1 MTVMERRL
9 TPGAVRGTLRP
20 PASKSDAQRALAA
33 ALLAEGRS
41 RIEGLDLCGDTS
53 AMLLAVEALGAEVQ
67 RTADGALLI
76 EGGLHPTA
84 DRIPVGESGLALRLL
99 APVAA
104 LCERPLRL
112 EATGSLRRRPA
123 LMEASVFA
131 QLGAVYHDEGEF
143 APVTV
148 RGPLRGGE
156 VQIDASYTSQFL
168 TGLLF
173 ALPVAATDSRL
184 LVEGAVSTPYLEMTL
199 ATIRRFGVEIPH
211 DGYGEFRI
219 AGGQRYRPTHYAVER
234 DWSAAAV
241 LLTAGAVAGAVR
253 IEGLD
258 ADSLQPDRNICT
270 ALERAG
276 AGIVVENDAVRVYRR
291 PLRAFRFDATEC
303 CDLFPALAALAAAAD
318 GVSEIRGVHRLRH
331 KESDRAAALAQEYA
345 RMGIAIR
352 LGADD
357 TMYVC
362 GGTPRPARV
371 EAHGDHRIA
380 MSLALT
386 SLRSE
391 GPVLLEGD
399 ECVAKS
405 YPSFFDD
412 LEQMKTDIR

>member
-1 MTVMERRL
+1 MERRL

-33 ALLAEGRS
+33 ALLAEGCS
-41 RIEGLDLCGDTS
+41 RIEGIDLCDDTR
-53 AMLLAVEALGAEVQ
+53 AMLRAVEALGAAV
-67 RTADGALLI
+67 RRADDGAQLI
-76 EGGLHPTA
+76 EGGLHPPT

-104 LCERPLRL
+104 LCGRSLRL

-123 LMEASVFA
+123 LMEPSVFA
-131 QLGAVYHDEGEF
+131 RLGAAYRDDGGF

-156 VQIDASYTSQFL
+156 THVDASRSSQFL

-173 ALPVAATDSRL
+173 ALPAAATDSL
-184 LVEGAVSTPYLEMTL
+184 LHVDGAVSTPYLEMTL
-199 ATIRRFGVEIPH
+199 ATMRRFGVDIPH

-219 AGGQRYRPTHYAVER
+219 AGGGRYRATHYAVER

-253 IEGLD
+253 VEGLR

-276 AGIVVENDAVRVYRR
+276 AAIVAENDAVSVRHR

-303 CDLFPALAALAAAAD
+303 PDLFPALAALAAAAD
-318 GVSEIRGVHRLRH
+318 GVSEIRGVRRLRH
-331 KESDRAAALAQEYA
+331 KESDRAASLASEYA
-345 RMGIAIR
+345 RLGIDIR
-352 LGADD
+352 LGTDD
-357 TMYVC
+357 TMYVS
-362 GGTPRPARV
+362 GGPPRPARV
-371 EAHGDHRIA
+371 AARGDHRIA

-386 SLRSE
+386 ALRCE
-391 GPVLLEGD
+391 GPVLLEGA

-412 LEQMKTDIR
+412 LERMKTDLR